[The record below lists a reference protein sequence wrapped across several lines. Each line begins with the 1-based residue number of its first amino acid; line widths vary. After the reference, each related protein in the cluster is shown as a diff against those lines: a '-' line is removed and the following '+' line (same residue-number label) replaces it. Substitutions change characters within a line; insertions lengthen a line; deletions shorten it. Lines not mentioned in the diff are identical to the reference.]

1 METKII
7 NGGRQNMFEPINQIN
22 ISNFYKILPESR
34 SQIRQDMFVLNE
46 FKFKR
51 DGYFIEFGAAD
62 GFDSSNTYLLEK
74 KFNWKGIL
82 AEPAKCWHKDL
93 KQNRQDFTKNATAIE
108 TNCIWKTSGDELV
121 FNEVPRHTGKSEFS
135 TIDFFANVG
144 RMGRKLR
151 KTFGKKYKVKT
162 ISLIDLLL
170 KYNAP
175 KQIDYLSIDTEGSEF
190 EILNAFDFNLY
201 DIKIIT
207 CEHNATLNK
216 KKIYNLLINNGYKRK
231 FEEFSNPNEDW
242 YVRK

>member
-7 NGGRQNMFEPINQIN
+7 NGRRQNMFEPINQIN
-22 ISNFYKILPESR
+22 TSNFYKILPESK
-34 SQIRQDMFVLNE
+34 SSLRQDMFVLNE

-51 DGYFIEFGAAD
+51 DGYFIELGAAD
-62 GFDSSNTYLLEK
+62 GFDSSNTHLLEY

-82 AEPAKCWHKDL
+82 VEAAKIWHIDL
-93 KQNRQDFTKNATAIE
+93 KENRKGNIE
-108 TNCIWKTSGDELV
+108 TNCIWKTSGDELI
-121 FNEVPRHTGKSEFS
+121 FNEVPTDKKSELS
-135 TIDFFANVG
+135 TIDIFSNKA
-144 RMGRKLR
+144 
-151 KTFGKKYKVKT
+151 FGKKYKVKT
-162 ISLIDLLL
+162 ISLADLLL